1 MTNFTTSTASWTRHL
16 LNVTNSTDESDSPYK
31 CMFDED
37 FKYILLPVSYGIVF
51 CVGLIL
57 NVLSLYLFLF
67 RIKPWK
73 ASTIYMFNLA
83 VSDTLY
89 VVSLPLLVYYYSK
102 EDNWPFSVALC
113 KIVRFLFYTNL
124 YCSIFFLLSISIHR
138 FLGVCYPIQSLRW
151 GHARYAKIVSVLVWV
166 TIIAFQ
172 SPVLYFVNT
181 SVNGDN
187 IICHDTSSKELFDQ
201 FVIYSS
207 VSLALLF
214 CVPFTTIIVCYSL
227 MTRTLMQPSAA
238 TSTPSKSKQKSIKM
252 IIIVLV
258 VFIVCFL
265 PFHVNRTLYY
275 SFRKLDLS
283 CNTLNAINIAYKV
296 TRPLASANS
305 CLDPILY
312 FLAGQ
317 AFRRSLPSR
326 KKARHIANHFAPGAQ
341 AGTWAVRQK
350 SNRQTVLT
358 RM

>member
-1 MTNFTTSTASWTRHL
+1 MTNFPTTLSWIRL
-16 LNVTNSTDESDSPYK
+16 APNATNSTDEESPYK

-51 CVGLIL
+51 CIGLIL
-57 NVLSLYLFLF
+57 NVLSLYLFIF
-67 RIKPWK
+67 RIKPWN
-73 ASTIYMFNLA
+73 ASTTYMFNLA
-83 VSDTLY
+83 LSDTLY
-89 VVSLPLLVYYYSK
+89 VVSLPLLIYYYSK
-102 EDNWPFSVALC
+102 GDHWPFSVALC

-151 GHARYAKIVSVLVWV
+151 GLVRYARIVSVIVWV
-166 TIIAFQ
+166 TIVGFQ
-172 SPVLYFVNT
+172 SPMLYFVRT
-181 SVNGDN
+181 STNGDD

-201 FVIYSS
+201 FVDYSS
-207 VSLALLF
+207 VCLVVLF
-214 CVPFTTIIVCYSL
+214 CVPFVVIIICYSL
-227 MTRTLMQPSAA
+227 MARTLMRPSSA

-283 CNTLNAINIAYKV
+283 CSTLNAVNIAYKV

-317 AFRRSLPSR
+317 AFRKNLPVR
-326 KKARHIANHFAPGAQ
+326 KKVRHITNRFAPPGKLGVQ
-341 AGTWAVRQK
+341 QDN
-350 SNRQTVLT
+350 NRPSVIT

>member
-1 MTNFTTSTASWTRHL
+1 MANFPTTTRWAGL
-16 LNVTNSTDESDSPYK
+16 IPNVTNSSDGGNPYR

-57 NVLSLYLFLF
+57 NVLSLYLFIF

-73 ASTIYMFNLA
+73 ASTTYMFNLA
-83 VSDTLY
+83 LSDTLY
-89 VVSLPLLVYYYSK
+89 VVSLPLLIYYYSK
-102 EDNWPFSVALC
+102 ENHWPFGVALC

-138 FLGVCYPIQSLRW
+138 FLGVCYPIQSLHW
-151 GHARYAKIVSVLVWV
+151 GHVRYARIVSVIVWITV
-166 TIIAFQ
+166 IGFQ
-172 SPVLYFVNT
+172 SPVLFFART
-181 SVNGDN
+181 SMNGDE
-187 IICHDTSSKELFDQ
+187 IICHDTTSSELFDQ
-201 FVIYSS
+201 FVDYSS
-207 VSLALLF
+207 VCLALLF
-214 CVPFTTIIVCYSL
+214 CVPFTVIIICYSL
-227 MTRTLMQPSAA
+227 MARTLMRPSSA
-238 TSTPSKSKQKSIKM
+238 TSTPSKSKKKSIKM

-258 VFIVCFL
+258 VFIICFL

-275 SFRKLDLS
+275 YFRKEELNCD
-283 CNTLNAINIAYKV
+283 TLNAINIAYKV

-317 AFRRSLPSR
+317 AFRRSLPAR
-326 KKARHIANHFAPGAQ
+326 KKARHITNRFAPPVKMGAGQ
-341 AGTWAVRQK
+341 EN
-350 SNRQTVLT
+350 NRQSAIT